1 MFGSKKLN
9 LTSLLSGNFIKISA
23 LQDILMHA
31 DLFANFLLDFAYDLA
46 CISPTKRKSLSI
58 CHRKPWLL
66 NKMVPHKDLRT
77 DNMHAKFCA
86 GLGPI
91 WLVAVKS
98 NALQWS
104 KKANNEE
111 FMLPV
116 RNLLW
121 ETILFSNHE
130 RKTQFLQTLI

>member
-1 MFGSKKLN
+1 MFGAKNLN
-9 LTSLLSGNFIKISA
+9 LTLSGNFIKISA
-23 LQDILMHA
+23 LQDIFMHA
-31 DLFANFLLDFAYDLA
+31 DLFANFLLDFAYNLV

-58 CHRKPWLL
+58 CHRKTWLF
-66 NKMVPHKDLRT
+66 NRMVDHKNLRT

-104 KKANNEE
+104 NHIKKSYCRPAQ
-111 FMLPV
+111 
-116 RNLLW
+116 RNY
-121 ETILFSNHE
+121 HK
-130 RKTQFLQTLI
+130 KTSKIVQKWFQENVINLK